1 MLWMR
6 KGTSLQ
12 ILQRL
17 RVLRKYYDQLYVNKF
32 DNWGEMGTV
41 LEKQI
46 TRNVTKREKSQ
57 SFYLLSKFNI
67 KF

>member
-1 MLWMR
+1 MR

-32 DNWGEMGTV
+32 DNWSEMGTV

-46 TRNVTKREKSQ
+46 TRNVTKREKS
-57 SFYLLSKFNI
+57 
-67 KF
+67 